1 MEQAR
6 HNWIIGS
13 KEPIESNRLFTA
25 TRARVR
31 NPRNG
36 MEREFIRL
44 EMDPWVNTLALT
56 PQQEILLV
64 RQFRFGSQRL
74 EWEVP
79 GGVVEAGEDPV
90 AAGIRELREECGFA
104 GDSARIL
111 TTIYPNPAIQNN
123 QLTIVLVE
131 NAVQVAE
138 QQLDPMEDIEV
149 GRMKMDEIIAMIKS
163 GALHHSLT
171 HTAIF
176 HYLLQ
181 TGQLQQPER

>member
-1 MEQAR
+1 MKQTM
-6 HNWIIGS
+6 HSWIIGE
-13 KEPIESNRLFTA
+13 KKPIETNRLFTA
-25 TRARVR
+25 VRAKVR

-36 MEREFIRL
+36 MEKEFIRL
-44 EMDPWVNTLALT
+44 EMDHWVNTLALT
-56 PQQEILLV
+56 PQQELLLV
-64 RQFRFGSQRL
+64 RQFRFGSQQL

-90 AAGIRELREECGFA
+90 AAGVRELKEECGFA
-104 GDSARIL
+104 GDSAKIL
-111 TTIYPNPAIQNN
+111 ATIFPNPAIQNN

-149 GRMKMDEIIAMIKS
+149 GRMKVAEILAMIQS
-163 GALHHSLT
+163 GALRHSLT

-181 TGQLQQPER
+181 TGSLQEPE